1 MTLLFEE
8 DLDEAETL
16 SVFCSTSVGTAG
28 SSVGALISNTLADT
42 VVGLSLLFCAL
53 ALALA

>member
-16 SVFCSTSVGTAG
+16 SVFCSSCSTSVGTAG
-28 SSVGALISNTLADT
+28 SSVGALISDT

>member
-1 MTLLFEE
+1 
-8 DLDEAETL
+8 
-16 SVFCSTSVGTAG
+16 
-28 SSVGALISNTLADT
+28 VGALISDT